1 MSEKYRISELAQKA
15 GVTNR
20 TVHYYV
26 GRGLLPPPDGAGV
39 GTTYRE
45 EHLSRL
51 RLIKKLQEKYLPLE
65 KIKEIIS
72 GMNVE
77 EIEQALEDKG
87 LPEPAGIQG
96 IAFDANVLKKTMSSE
111 TEEKTSIDYPL
122 FMAVDDYQPG
132 GDEAGEVIY
141 VRAEL
146 GAGIELHIPV
156 ELLEEQPDLIA
167 KVRKYTMKLI
177 KGK

>member
-1 MSEKYRISELAQKA
+1 MSEKYRIGELAQKA

-45 EHLSRL
+45 EHLLRL
-51 RLIKKLQEKYLPLE
+51 RLIKKLQEQYLPLE

-72 GMNVE
+72 AMNVE
-77 EIEQALEDKG
+77 EVEQALEDKG
-87 LPEPAGIQG
+87 LPESAGTQG
-96 IAFDANVLKKTMSSE
+96 IALDANVFKKTMHSE
-111 TEEKTSIDYPL
+111 TEGRTGVSYPL
-122 FMAVDDYQPG
+122 FSAVDDYESG
-132 GDEAGEVIY
+132 GDEAREVIY

-146 GAGIELHIPV
+146 GAGIELHVPA
-156 ELLEEQPDLIA
+156 ELLEEQPDLVA
-167 KVRKYTMKLI
+167 KVRKYTRKLI

>member
-45 EHLSRL
+45 EHLHRL
-51 RLIKKLQEKYLPLE
+51 RLIKRLQEQYLPLE

-77 EIEQALEDKG
+77 EVEQALRDKG
-87 LPEPAGIQG
+87 LPELGRSKE
-96 IAFDANVLKKTMSSE
+96 IAFDSDVMEKIMYAE
-111 TEEKTSIDYPL
+111 TEERTGVDYPL
-122 FMAVDDYQPG
+122 FMAVDDYRPV
-132 GDEAGEVIY
+132 GDEAREAIY

-146 GAGIELHIPV
+146 GAGIELHVPA
-156 ELLEEQPDLIA
+156 ELLHEQPDLIA

>member
-1 MSEKYRISELAQKA
+1 MSEKYRIGELAQKA

-26 GRGLLPPPDGAGV
+26 GRGLLPPPEGAGV

-45 EHLSRL
+45 EHLLRL
-51 RLIKKLQEKYLPLE
+51 RLIKKLQEQYLPLE

-77 EIEQALEDKG
+77 EVEQALGDKG
-87 LPEPAGIQG
+87 LPELGRSKE
-96 IAFDANVLKKTMSSE
+96 IAFDSDAMEKIMYSE
-111 TEEKTSIDYPL
+111 TEERTRVDSPL
-122 FMAVDDYQPG
+122 FMAVDDHQPG
-132 GDEAGEVIY
+132 GDEAGEAIY
-141 VRAEL
+141 VRATL
-146 GAGIELHIPV
+146 GAGIELHIPA

-167 KVRKYTMKLI
+167 KVRKYTMELI

>member
-45 EHLSRL
+45 EHLLRL
-51 RLIKKLQEKYLPLE
+51 RLIKKLQEQYLPLE
-65 KIKEIIS
+65 KIKEIIN
-72 GMNVE
+72 GMNME
-77 EIEQALEDKG
+77 EVEQALEDKR
-87 LPEPAGIQG
+87 LPERAGTQG
-96 IAFDANVLKKTMSSE
+96 IAFDTNVIEKTMYSE
-111 TEEKTSIDYPL
+111 TEVRTDYPL
-122 FMAVDDYQPG
+122 LMPTDDYREG
-132 GDEAGEVIY
+132 IDGTGEDIY
-141 VRAEL
+141 IRAAL
-146 GAGIELHIPV
+146 GAGIELHVPA
-156 ELLEEQPDLIA
+156 ELLEEQPDLIT
-167 KVRKYTMKLI
+167 KVKKYTMKLI

>member
-20 TVHYYV
+20 TVHYYI

-39 GTTYRE
+39 GTTYQE
-45 EHLSRL
+45 EHLLRL
-51 RLIKKLQEKYLPLE
+51 RLIKKLQEQYLPLE

-72 GMNVE
+72 EMNIE
-77 EIEQALEDKG
+77 EVEQALEDKG
-87 LPEPAGIQG
+87 HPEPAGTQG
-96 IAFDANVLKKTMSSE
+96 IAFDTNVIEKTMYSE
-111 TEEKTSIDYPL
+111 TEDRTDYPL
-122 FMAVDDYQPG
+122 LVPMDDYR
-132 GDEAGEVIY
+132 AGVDGIREDVYI
-141 VRAEL
+141 RAAL
-146 GAGIELHIPV
+146 GAGVELHVPA

-177 KGK
+177 KRK

>member
-39 GTTYRE
+39 GTTYRK
-45 EHLSRL
+45 EHLLRL
-51 RLIKKLQEKYLPLE
+51 RLIKKLQEQYLPLE
-65 KIKEIIS
+65 KIKEITS
-72 GMNVE
+72 GMKME
-77 EIEQALEDKG
+77 EIEQALEGGGAQEMARPK
-87 LPEPAGIQG
+87 E
-96 IAFDANVLKKTMSSE
+96 IALDSDVIEKIMYSE
-111 TEEKTSIDYPL
+111 TKERTGADYPL
-122 FMAVDDYQPG
+122 FTTVDDYRLG
-132 GDEAGEVIY
+132 GDEARGNVY
-141 VRAEL
+141 VRAVL
-146 GAGIELHIPV
+146 GAGIELHVPA
-156 ELLEEQPDLIA
+156 ELFHEQPDLIA

>member
-87 LPEPAGIQG
+87 LQHPARIQG
-96 IAFDANVLKKTMSSE
+96 IAFDTSVIEKTMYSE
-111 TEEKTSIDYPL
+111 TEDRTDCPLLVPIDDYRA
-122 FMAVDDYQPG
+122 AVDGNREDVY
-132 GDEAGEVIY
+132 I
-141 VRAEL
+141 RAVL
-146 GAGIELHIPV
+146 GAGIELHVPAK
-156 ELLEEQPDLIA
+156 LLEEQPDLIA
-167 KVRKYTMKLI
+167 KVRKYTTKLI
-177 KGK
+177 KAK

>member
-45 EHLSRL
+45 EHLLRL
-51 RLIKKLQEKYLPLE
+51 RLIKKLQEQYLPLE

-72 GMNVE
+72 TMNME
-77 EIEQALEDKG
+77 EVEQALEDKG
-87 LPEPAGIQG
+87 FPEPAGIQG
-96 IAFDANVLKKTMSSE
+96 IAFDTNVIEKTMYSE
-111 TEEKTSIDYPL
+111 MEDRTDYPL
-122 FMAVDDYQPG
+122 LMPIDDYR
-132 GDEAGEVIY
+132 AGVDGPREDVYI
-141 VRAEL
+141 RAAL
-146 GAGIELHIPV
+146 GAGIELHVPAQ
-156 ELLEEQPDLIA
+156 LLEEQPDLIA